1 MKILHPVDGSAASL
15 RATEYVLRLN
25 QSCRPVRCT
34 AIYVQAPILYI
45 VSVQQR
51 ASVDGGATEGRSSA
65 SAATD
70 G

>member
-25 QSCRPVRCT
+25 QSCRPVHCT

-45 VSVQQR
+45 IGHQ
-51 ASVDGGATEGRSSA
+51 APP
-65 SAATD
+65 
-70 G
+70 